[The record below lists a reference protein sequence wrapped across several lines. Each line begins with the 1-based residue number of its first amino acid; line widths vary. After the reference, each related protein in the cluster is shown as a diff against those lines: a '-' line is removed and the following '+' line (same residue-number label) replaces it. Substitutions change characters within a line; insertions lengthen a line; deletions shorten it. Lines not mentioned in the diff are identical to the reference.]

1 MKGRLLMWVVVL
13 ILTAS
18 LLPVVPTAVAA
29 PQVPLNFMV
38 WTFAIDT
45 INDNIKTFKQRYPNI
60 DVRLT
65 DYNWGQYPDTIVT
78 NFVSGRNAPDV
89 LYSSDHWLQQ
99 WAAAGWIVPLDDH
112 FPQIK
117 EMAKS
122 FSQYAV
128 EGMSYNGKIYGLPY
142 YADPMAFFYNES
154 ILKKAG
160 FSPIACGMTSR
171 SASRRAP
178 ITSTLASGTAA

>member
-1 MKGRLLMWVVVL
+1 MKGRLLAWLAVL
-13 ILTAS
+13 MFAVNM
-18 LLPVVPTAVAA
+18 LPVLPAAQAA

-38 WTFAIDT
+38 WTFAVDT
-45 INDNIKTFKQRYPNI
+45 IQSNIKTFQQRYPNI
-60 DVRLT
+60 NVRLT
-65 DYNWGQYPDTIVT
+65 DYNWGQYPDTIIA
-78 NFVSGRNAPDV
+78 NFVSGSNAPDV

-128 EGMSYNGKIYGLPY
+128 EGMSYKG
-142 YADPMAFFYNES
+142 
-154 ILKKAG
+154 
-160 FSPIACGMTSR
+160 
-171 SASRRAP
+171 
-178 ITSTLASGTAA
+178 